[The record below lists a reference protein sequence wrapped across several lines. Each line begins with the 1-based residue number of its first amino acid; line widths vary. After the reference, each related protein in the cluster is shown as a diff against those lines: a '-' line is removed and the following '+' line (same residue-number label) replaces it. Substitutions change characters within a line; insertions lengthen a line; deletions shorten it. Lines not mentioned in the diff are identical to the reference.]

1 MKLLYVKAKNFK
13 NCIEGYTID
22 LVAKSRKTA
31 EDKEYELQEIAPDL
45 YVYNTMAFIGKNASG
60 KTSALELLDACY
72 SILGDFRLEDK
83 HYDYDGVELEIVF

>member
-31 EDKEYELQEIAPDL
+31 EDKEY
-45 YVYNTMAFIGKNASG
+45 
-60 KTSALELLDACY
+60 
-72 SILGDFRLEDK
+72 
-83 HYDYDGVELEIVF
+83 

>member
-72 SILGDFRLEDK
+72 SILGDFR
-83 HYDYDGVELEIVF
+83 

>member
-45 YVYNTMAFIGKNASG
+45 YVYNTMAFSRKNYLH
-60 KTSALELLDACY
+60 TVHEY
-72 SILGDFRLEDK
+72 DFYNIFFYIAFPL
-83 HYDYDGVELEIVF
+83 